1 MPTHAEQRVLP
12 YQPMQL
18 FELVADV
25 EKYPEFLP
33 WCLAARVRTRREDE
47 VVADLIIGFKM
58 IRERFTSRVR
68 LNPPARRIDVS
79 YQEGPIKY
87 LQNHWVFLPHDQG
100 CMIDFYI
107 DFEFH
112 SRLLQ
117 SVMQPL
123 FNEAVKRMVRAFE
136 SRAESLYGPPNRSV

>member
-25 EKYPEFLP
+25 EKYPQFLP

>member
-25 EKYPEFLP
+25 EKYPEFIP

-123 FNEAVKRMVRAFE
+123 FNEAV
-136 SRAESLYGPPNRSV
+136 